1 MMNFSEN
8 LRRYRKAAGFQSAK
22 DFAVKIGVSYTT
34 YKSYENSSREPRFE
48 TLCKIAAVLH
58 VSIDDLLGG
67 ENMHDKEVYE
77 ITMAK
82 IEEIR
87 VVIGAMTAGVTL
99 LIDDLEKKKHLTE
112 KDMKEIHARLDLF
125 LNKETVLCDK
135 IWSADR
141 YVRSR
146 MR

>member
-1 MMNFSEN
+1 MMNFPKN
-8 LRRYRKAAGFQSAK
+8 LRRYRKAAGFRSAK
-22 DFAVKIGVSYTT
+22 DFADVLGIGYTT
-34 YKSYENSSREPRFE
+34 YIGYENKGREPKYE
-48 TLCKIAAVLH
+48 TLCKIASALH
-58 VSIDDLLGG
+58 VSIDDLLKG
-67 ENMHDKEVYE
+67 ENMYGKEVYE
-77 ITMAK
+77 ITKTK

-87 VVIGAMTAGVTL
+87 LVIGAMTAGVTL
-99 LIDDLEKKKHLTE
+99 LIDDLEKKKQLTE
-112 KDMKEIHARLDLF
+112 KDMKEIHARLGLF